1 MLFQK
6 SLLFFSAV
14 IVFSSNSEMS
24 MLLEAA
30 KRHRHS
36 ARGRRGTGSGGR
48 GGGGERAAGATGGA
62 GGGGVG
68 GDSLDEGHFIWLGS
82 DGWSGNMEVS
92 SGNEKYLEGAITI
105 QPASSAV
112 KGW

>member
-1 MLFQK
+1 MEKKYGDLCVAQQLALPRDSGRGTTWVYDNIYQQMLHFK
-6 SLLFFSAV
+6 NARAV

-48 GGGGERAAGATGGA
+48 GGGGERAFGRRSFHL
-62 GGGGVG
+62 VG
-68 GDSLDEGHFIWLGS
+68 F
-82 DGWSGNMEVS
+82 
-92 SGNEKYLEGAITI
+92 
-105 QPASSAV
+105 
-112 KGW
+112 